1 MAKYVKPL
9 SDTEIRRA
17 KPKDKDYKLYDGNG
31 LFLVVRKSGKK
42 VFKVRYRLNSKESE
56 KTLGEYPI
64 LSLSAAREKNIEIK
78 KLIFDGIDPNEKKK
92 KDVKKIFDDIADAYF
107 SFKAADLSENYLK
120 KQKSRYEYFIRKEIG
135 YKIADDITKKDIIEC
150 INNIP
155 NAKTRSTKNT
165 DLRETKRIILILIE
179 TIFKYGNANDLMN
192 NSEYLKLD
200 KTTLIPKKK
209 PIHFKSITDIEEL
222 RKIYKLIN
230 EYQGDIS
237 TKYALLF
244 LIHTALRTINVR
256 FLTWDHIDFKNR
268 VIEFSAKE
276 MKAREPFRIPI
287 TDFVYDVLK
296 EVEGYNGG
304 YKYVFSSVLSK
315 NKMLSENTLGYALK
329 RMEIFS
335 TTPHGFRSSFSTICY
350 DKQREHGFMSEVI
363 ESQLAHRIGDDTKLA
378 YMRSDFLEDRRE
390 LCEWWDKLLTQ

>member
-9 SDTEIRRA
+9 SDTEIKRA

-42 VFKVRYRLNSKESE
+42 VFKARYKFNGKESE
-56 KTLGEYPI
+56 KTLGEYPL
-64 LSLSAAREKNIEIK
+64 LSLSTAREKNIKIK

-92 KDVKKIFDDIADAYF
+92 KDIKNTFDDIADAYF
-107 SFKAADLSENYLK
+107 SFKSSDLSENYLK
-120 KQKSRYEYFIRKEIG
+120 KQKSRYEYFVRKEIG
-135 YKIADDITKKDIIEC
+135 CKIADDIKKKDIIEC

-179 TIFKYGNANDLMN
+179 TIFKYGNANDLVN
-192 NSEYLKLD
+192 NNEYLKLD
-200 KTTLIPKKK
+200 KSALIPKKK
-209 PIHFKSITDIEEL
+209 TIHFKSITDIEEL

-244 LIHTALRTINVR
+244 LIHTALRSINVR

-268 VIEFSAKE
+268 VIEFSAKD
-276 MKAREPFRIPI
+276 MKTRSEFRIPI
-287 TDFVYDVLK
+287 TDFVYDILK
-296 EVEGYNGG
+296 DVEGYNGG

-329 RMEIFS
+329 RMEIFD

-350 DKQREHGFMSEVI
+350 EKQREHGFISEII
-363 ESQLAHRIGDDTKLA
+363 ESQLAHSIGDNTKMA
-378 YMRSDFLEDRRE
+378 YMRSDFLNERRE